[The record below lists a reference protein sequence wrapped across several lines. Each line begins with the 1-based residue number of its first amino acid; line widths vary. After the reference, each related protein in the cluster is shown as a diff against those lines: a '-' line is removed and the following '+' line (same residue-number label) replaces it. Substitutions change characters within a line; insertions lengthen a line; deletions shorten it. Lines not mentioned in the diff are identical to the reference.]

1 VPSPEQRKAAG
12 RIAAVA
18 GAIGLIVIVY
28 PHLANALLARF
39 GVRPSCTVLFALTAL
54 SLALGRRRRAGVEIP
69 RWPGLAI
76 AAVLGYGALTGERSG
91 LLLLPAVIYLAVA
104 DLFRLSLAREDSILE
119 RGVRWIVPEAPEFI
133 RAYCRGLTG
142 FWAALL
148 AAGAAVSAGLAVA
161 GSQEAWRSFTS
172 WGIYAVMTAVTCV
185 EFFVRKTWFRYY
197 FHGGPFDRFWS
208 KLFPAEN
215 TERGRRS
222 AEHIRRFREQAVPQN
237 ARVQG

>member
-1 VPSPEQRKAAG
+1 VPSPEQRRAAG
-12 RIAAVA
+12 RIAAIA
-18 GAIGLIVIVY
+18 GAIGLAVVVY
-28 PHLANALLARF
+28 PHIADALLARF
-39 GVRPSCTVLFALTAL
+39 GVRATCTLLFAVAVASFAL
-54 SLALGRRRRAGVEIP
+54 RGKPRSGFGIP
-69 RWPGLAI
+69 RWPGVAI
-76 AAVLGYGALTGERSG
+76 AAVLGLGAISGQRAG
-91 LLLLPAVIYLAVA
+91 LLLLPAIVYLAVA

-119 RGVRWIVPEAPEFI
+119 RGARWIVPEAPVFI
-133 RAYCRGLTG
+133 RGYCRGLTWL
-142 FWAALL
+142 WAGLL
-148 AAGAAVSAGLAVA
+148 AAGAVVSAGLAVA
-161 GSQEAWRSFTS
+161 GTPEAWRAFTG

-222 AEHIRRFREQAVPQN
+222 AECIRRFREQAAQN